1 MPDLRTRAK
10 EITEEI
16 VAHAKAVGRASTF
29 VKIAL
34 VLGGSIMIA
43 FAQCATLPA
52 SSGWPIWTTVG
63 LIGTALA
70 LVGGLFLA
78 FTEPSAARALAQ
90 AHKALEDARE
100 AEADYDDVIFYIN
113 EVKRATELYGAT
125 MLMRLALETF
135 LAGSDP
141 NFDLIPSTLLEVSDH
156 QLLVALDFQVA
167 QHWSIGVYRV
177 ETQANGGRVMRC
189 VAQRRSIK
197 CDIKGARLW
206 PEGRGAGWIAL
217 TNGNDVVIPD
227 IKSPAMGTIFDGML
241 KLGDVDR
248 FRSVAAVPIVLAH
261 TGEKWGAVVAT
272 SDQEDH
278 FSIDDRPGVRPI
290 EGAKALGGMVAL
302 AMAARGRI
310 KTEPSA

>member
-1 MPDLRTRAK
+1 MPDLRARA
-10 EITEEI
+10 EQVSDEI
-16 VAHAKAVGRASTF
+16 VAHAKAVGRSAAF

-43 FAQCATLPA
+43 FAQCATLPTA
-52 SSGWPIWTTVG
+52 GGWPVWTVIG

-78 FTEPSAARALAQ
+78 FTERSASTALAT
-90 AHKALEDARE
+90 AHGALEDARE
-100 AEADYDDVIFYIN
+100 AQADFESVIFYIE

-125 MLMRLALETF
+125 MLMRRALETF
-135 LAGSDP
+135 LAGSEP
-141 NFDLIPSTLLEVSDH
+141 NFDAIPSTLLDIADH

-177 ETQANGGRVMRC
+177 ETQDGGGRVMRC
-189 VAQRRSIK
+189 VAQLRSIK
-197 CDIKGARLW
+197 CEVSEARLW
-206 PEGRGAGWIAL
+206 PDGRGAGWIAL

-241 KLGDVDR
+241 KSGDIDR
-248 FRSVAAVPIVLAH
+248 FRSIAAVPIILAH
-261 TGEKWGAVVAT
+261 SDEKWGAVVAT

-278 FSIDDRPGVRPI
+278 FALDDRPGVRPI
-290 EGAKALGGMVAL
+290 EGAKALAGMVAL
-302 AMAARGRI
+302 AMAARGP
-310 KTEPSA
+310 KKSEPSS